1 MAVTVDSFYI
11 FVDGT
16 ELDNADPIRIENL
29 ITQLGIETNN
39 YCGFPTEALQDN
51 ALSLHVAHYLEVE
64 RQDSLTEGSSKGLPL
79 KKIESYNEKTEWQ
92 IQNGDRYSWD
102 KTTYGE
108 RLQRLI
114 RIYRNGAIWVNG
126 YNNVKNY
133 SYY

>member
-1 MAVTVDSFYI
+1 MTVTVDSFYI

-16 ELDNADPIRIENL
+16 ELGNSDPIRIENL

-39 YCGFPTEALQDN
+39 YCGLPTEELQDN

-64 RQDSLTEGSSKGLPL
+64 RQDALTESSSKGLPL

-92 IQNGDRYSWD
+92 PQNGDRYSWD

-114 RIYRNGAIWVNG
+114 NIYRDGAIWINNC
-126 YNNVKNY
+126 NNVKNY